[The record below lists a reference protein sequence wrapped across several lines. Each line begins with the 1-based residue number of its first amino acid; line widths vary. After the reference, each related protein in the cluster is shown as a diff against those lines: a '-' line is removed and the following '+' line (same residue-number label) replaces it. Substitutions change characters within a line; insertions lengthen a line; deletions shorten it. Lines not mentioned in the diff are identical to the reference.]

1 MNLINF
7 NIYFSL
13 KIVLSVTSQLLPI
26 ATARELKEKQKER
39 ELNLTLSSETN
50 SGETDNYEDSSS
62 NSLPDSI
69 EGEGPSYSDRK
80 GKLHIIP
87 GGETFGY

>member
-1 MNLINF
+1 MKWF
-7 NIYFSL
+7 
-13 KIVLSVTSQLLPI
+13 SVTSQLLPI

-39 ELNLTLSSETN
+39 ELNLTFSSENN

-69 EGEGPSYSDRK
+69 EGEGPSYSARK
-80 GKLHIIP
+80 GKH
-87 GGETFGY
+87 

>member
-26 ATARELKEKQKER
+26 ATARELKEKQKKR
-39 ELNLTLSSETN
+39 ELNLTLASETN

-69 EGEGPSYSDRK
+69 EGEGLSCSDRK
-80 GKLHIIP
+80 GKH
-87 GGETFGY
+87 

>member
-1 MNLINF
+1 M
-7 NIYFSL
+7 
-13 KIVLSVTSQLLPI
+13 VLSVTSQLLPI

-80 GKLHIIP
+80 GKLHIIT
-87 GGETFGY
+87 GGKTFGL